1 MSHSSE
7 AAKTQPSKTVIGAST
22 RVYEQVRRVLSTS
35 RIQAEVERFLIE
47 IAIYWMIMALWGAI
61 ALAVLLETPLIWDT
75 VSR

>member
-7 AAKTQPSKTVIGAST
+7 AAKTQPSKTVISAST

-47 IAIYWMIMALWGAI
+47 ITIYWIIHGAR
-61 ALAVLLETPLIWDT
+61 LHSPCFWK
-75 VSR
+75 RR